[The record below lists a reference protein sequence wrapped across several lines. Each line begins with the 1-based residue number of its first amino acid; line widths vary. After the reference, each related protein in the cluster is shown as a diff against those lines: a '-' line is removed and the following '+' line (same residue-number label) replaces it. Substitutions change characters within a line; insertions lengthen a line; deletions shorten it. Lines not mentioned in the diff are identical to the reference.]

1 MTTEPIIESG
11 MTFGPYPEG
20 YCFHIEKSK
29 IYKKIQKDVKIAEF
43 LLYRVNKK
51 DQPMVWIIE
60 AKSSSPKP
68 TTQPNFD
75 HFIQEI
81 KEKLFNTLFLC
92 IAIKSKRHDPFT
104 ENPEFF
110 NNIDLEKTSFRLILI
125 IKHHKD
131 EWLAPLK
138 DDIEKVL
145 IKPIIKYLEFTIL
158 APIAF
163 CSQRCPC

>member
-1 MTTEPIIESG
+1 

-20 YCFHIEKSK
+20 HSFYIEKSK
-29 IYKKIQKDVKIAEF
+29 IYKKIEQDVKIAEF

-81 KEKLFNTLFLC
+81 KAKLFNTLFLC

-104 ENPEFF
+104 ENLEFF

-125 IKHHKD
+125 IKDHQED
-131 EWLAPLK
+131 WLMPLQHELGK
-138 DDIEKVL
+138 AL
-145 IKPIIKYLEFTIL
+145 QPIIKIWNLPPPSVAVLNDTL
-158 APIAF
+158 AQEYGII
-163 CSQRCPC
+163 Q